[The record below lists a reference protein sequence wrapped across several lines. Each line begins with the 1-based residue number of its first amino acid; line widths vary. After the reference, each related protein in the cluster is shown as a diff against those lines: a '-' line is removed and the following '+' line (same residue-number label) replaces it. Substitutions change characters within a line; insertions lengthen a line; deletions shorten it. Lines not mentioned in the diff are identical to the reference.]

1 MQVVLVLRVRSEQKV
16 LIRFFQLS
24 HLKAVVVE
32 EQTLVEVQLLL
43 LVQVVRVAVE
53 DGMAEAVAQV
63 HQVKGLLEVLVLQR
77 IPHTLLAV
85 AVAQVLL
92 VRMVNQLL
100 LVLVGLD
107 LLH

>member
-1 MQVVLVLRVRSEQKV
+1 VQVVLAHRLRSEQKV

-32 EQTLVEVQLLL
+32 EQTLETQLLL

-53 DGMAEAVAQV
+53 DGMAEAVVQV
-63 HQVKGLLEVLVLQR
+63 HQVKGLLEVLVLRQSLR
-77 IPHTLLAV
+77 TLLV
-85 AVAQVLL
+85 VVVVQVLL

-100 LVLVGLD
+100 AGLAG
-107 LLH
+107 LGQRH

>member
-1 MQVVLVLRVRSEQKV
+1 VQVALVHQLRLEQKV

-32 EQTLVEVQLLL
+32 EQTLETQLLL

-53 DGMAEAVAQV
+53 DGMAEAVVQV

-77 IPHTLLAV
+77 IPHTLLAA

-92 VRMVNQLL
+92 VRMVNQLS